1 MKAIFVKTCGECSNC
16 IPRFNDEFPPD
27 DDEDLKLSEMICLAD
42 GEAVPDKIIDKF
54 KIRKDCP
61 LPDVNV

>member
-1 MKAIFVKTCGECSNC
+1 MKAIFVKLCGECPNC

-27 DDEDLKLSEMICLAD
+27 DDDDLELSEMICLVD
-42 GEAVPDKIIDKF
+42 NEDIPDKVIDSF
-54 KIRKDCP
+54 IIRKDCP